1 MKEIV
6 VKESAARLGHREVS
20 KAIQEAKSSKV
31 SNGIA
36 SNGIRFNLIR
46 NILVIL

>member
-6 VKESAARLGHREVS
+6 VKESAVKLGYDEV
-20 KAIQEAKSSKV
+20 AIAIKEAKSSKV